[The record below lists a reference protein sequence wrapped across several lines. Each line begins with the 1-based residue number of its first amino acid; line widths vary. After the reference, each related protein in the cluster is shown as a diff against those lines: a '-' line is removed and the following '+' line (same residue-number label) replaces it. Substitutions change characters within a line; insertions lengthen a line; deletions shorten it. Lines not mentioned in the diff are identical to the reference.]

1 MYQYRISIKSITIMN
16 KSFHIICF
24 LVVSVFLTISTN
36 VNAQK
41 VFSTEHEYQAQVKVY
56 VAKHDYQADLLV
68 YIEDHDYRAD
78 GNDGKWYFVDHEYQ
92 SDINIYFVDHEYQ
105 ADITVCFV
113 DHEYQAGWR
122 NNDKKHLFYKKK
134 K

>member
-1 MYQYRISIKSITIMN
+1 MLRNMIT
-16 KSFHIICF
+16 S
-24 LVVSVFLTISTN
+24 
-36 VNAQK
+36 
-41 VFSTEHEYQAQVKVY
+41 
-56 VAKHDYQADLLV
+56 V